1 MKSEPSQSCASR
13 VIFLSFYPAVRRRE
27 FVGTQFDKMPC
38 LWRTRDAWPSVVGRG
53 IGGPSSDGIAFA
65 APIAIPVLT
74 RCQACRL
81 RPSGQQALSK
91 FRYRVLPPLRVRRK
105 AVIAKLDAYRVLEVE
120 RDADARTI
128 KKAYRRAALRNHPD
142 VSKAPDAKERFM
154 EIQEAYAILSDEKK
168 RRSYDRTGGGS
179 TGGFGGF
186 EDFAARANT
195 GATDFSSGAADFA
208 RKWREKNPM
217 PEDLNDNFGSIFS
230 DFVSGV
236 SGAVGDRAGSA
247 PGIVD
252 DFVEFLENQV
262 GGASRGAA
270 SGYDSDGSGD
280 DGLEEV
286 LAKGS
291 VEVLEA
297 ELEDTTFLLTQL
309 RARESRLE
317 EEGSK
322 VDKRASDWARRSAR
336 SKEELGFSAR
346 EEAREREKELKE
358 EASRLRKRRKKVQ
371 RHITAQEKRVARIKE
386 AIAARRRRDAAG
398 KSGTSRTGPVSTGPQ
413 SKEQRRRDVD
423 DELQQMKRDMGL

>member
-1 MKSEPSQSCASR
+1 MS
-13 VIFLSFYPAVRRRE
+13 
-27 FVGTQFDKMPC
+27 C
-38 LWRTRDAWPSVVGRG
+38 LWRASDARPCIRRRG
-53 IGGPSSDGIAFA
+53 IVVSSSDVTAFA
-65 APIAIPVLT
+65 APIVLPVPT

-81 RPSGQQALSK
+81 RPAGHQALPK
-91 FRYRVLPPLRVRRK
+91 LRYRVSPQFRARRK
-105 AVIAKLDAYRVLEVE
+105 VVIAKLDAYKVLEVE
-120 RDADARTI
+120 RDADARAI

-142 VSKAPDAKERFM
+142 VSKAADAKERFM

-168 RRSYDRTGGGS
+168 RRAYDRSGGGS

-230 DFVSGV
+230 DLFSGV
-236 SGAVGDRAGSA
+236 SGAVGERASSA
-247 PGIVD
+247 PGIVE

-262 GGASRGAA
+262 GGVSRGAT
-270 SGYDSDGSGD
+270 SGYDSDGSSD

-286 LAKGS
+286 LATGS

-317 EEGSK
+317 AESDK
-322 VDKRASDWARRSAR
+322 VSRRASEWAKRSAR
-336 SKEELGFSAR
+336 SKEELDFYAR

-358 EASRLRKRRKKVQ
+358 EASRFRKRRRKVQ
-371 RHITAQEKRVARIKE
+371 RHISAQEKRVARIKE
-386 AIAARRRRDAAG
+386 AITARQRRDAAG
-398 KSGTSRTGPVSTGPQ
+398 KTGTSNTGSVSTGPQ
-413 SKEQRRRDVD
+413 SKEQRRKDVD
-423 DELQQMKRDMGL
+423 DELERLKKEMGL